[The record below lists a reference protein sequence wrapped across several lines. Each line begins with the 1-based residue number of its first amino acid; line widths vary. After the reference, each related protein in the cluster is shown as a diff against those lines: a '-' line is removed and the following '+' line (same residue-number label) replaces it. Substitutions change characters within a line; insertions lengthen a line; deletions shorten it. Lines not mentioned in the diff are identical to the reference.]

1 MNYEKLQQE
10 IETEWK
16 EMRDHISKM
25 YRFLINLYEIQ
36 AIHVDTH
43 LKCVDCLEDMNHKN
57 SFINGQLRHKL
68 LFKPSL
74 SIGNKFHEEVPD
86 EEWMC
91 SLTEDGS
98 WDACDHFDSE
108 EEAIAEGL
116 KAIKKYNADPLKES
130 IDNEFGT
137 TPEDEVTA
145 FYVGK
150 VSTPPVEVSVDEL
163 LEQMSDSAEQEY
175 GEVADGYLNDVTDE
189 DKKALEMFLSDWFTL
204 KGYAP
209 RWITVK
215 NVRKV
220 IVD

>member
-1 MNYEKLQQE
+1 MKNEKKHQRIENEWTE
-10 IETEWK
+10 I
-16 EMRDHISKM
+16 RNHIWKM
-25 YRFLINLYEIQ
+25 Y
-36 AIHVDTH
+36 HVLNDLTFSNIIDEATR
-43 LKCVDCLEDMNHKN
+43 LQCVNCLEDMNHKN
-57 SFINGQLRHKL
+57 AFINDQLRHAL
-68 LFKPSL
+68 LNKPSQSCDSKSHMEGL
-74 SIGNKFHEEVPD
+74 N
-86 EEWMC
+86 EEWLC

-98 WDACDHFDSE
+98 WDACDHYDSE
-108 EEAIAEGL
+108 EEAISKGL
-116 KAIKKYNADPLKES
+116 KAIKKYNADPLNES

-137 TPEDEVTA
+137 TPEDAVTA

-150 VSTPPVEVSVDEL
+150 ISTPSIEVSVDEL

-175 GEVADGYLNDVTDE
+175 GEVADGYLNDVTDD

-209 RWITVK
+209 RWITIK